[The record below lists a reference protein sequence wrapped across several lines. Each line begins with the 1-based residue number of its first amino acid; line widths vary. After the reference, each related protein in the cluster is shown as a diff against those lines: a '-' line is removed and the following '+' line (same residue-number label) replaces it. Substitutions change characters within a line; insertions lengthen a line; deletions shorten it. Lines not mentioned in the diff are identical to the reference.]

1 MKMQSNRQFGIA
13 LAGIAGLIVAMV
25 FVQAFPIT
33 PVYGAP
39 ASSKPEPL
47 QLTSVSI
54 PQETLSAATPSNVWY
69 TVTSSKGPFCLE
81 GFVVSPGLSTV
92 PSLPT
97 GTVMIELERID
108 GWGLSHPYITLF
120 NGATG
125 GVSPLDIVLSYG
137 NHICA
142 NNSITFH
149 ATEFQG
155 GGPGMT
161 IYLSGHAMVLAEPQN
176 TITINGSTTQPE

>member
-1 MKMQSNRQFGIA
+1 MKLLSTQQFGIA
-13 LAGIAGLIVAMV
+13 LAGIAGLIVVMGLV
-25 FVQAFPIT
+25 HAFPVT

-39 ASSKPEPL
+39 VSHSHEPL
-47 QLTSVSI
+47 QLSSVPI
-54 PQETLSAATPSNVWY
+54 PFETLAAATPSNVWY
-69 TVTSSKGPFCLE
+69 TVTSSDGPFCVE
-81 GFVVSPGLSTV
+81 GFIVSPGTPTA

-97 GTVMIELERID
+97 GTVMIALVSID
-108 GWGLSHPYITLF
+108 SWGLSHPYITLF
-120 NGATG
+120 NGTTG

-142 NNSITFH
+142 NKSITFQ

-155 GGPGMT
+155 GGPGTT
-161 IYLSGHAMVLAEPQN
+161 IYLSGQAMVLAEPQN

>member
-1 MKMQSNRQFGIA
+1 MKLLSTRQFGIA
-13 LAGIAGLIVAMV
+13 LAGIAGLIVAMGLV
-25 FVQAFPIT
+25 HAFPTT

-39 ASSKPEPL
+39 VSDSHDPL
-47 QLTSVSI
+47 QLSTVPI
-54 PQETLSAATPSNVWY
+54 PFETLAAATPSNVWY
-69 TVTSSKGPFCLE
+69 TVTSSDGPFCLE
-81 GFVVSPGLSTV
+81 GFIVSPGLSTA

-97 GTVMIELERID
+97 GTVMIHLEYID
-108 GWGLSHPYITLF
+108 SWGLSHPYITLF
-120 NGATG
+120 YGNTG

-142 NNSITFH
+142 NNSITFQ

-161 IYLSGHAMVLAEPQN
+161 IYLSGQAMVLTAPRN
-176 TITINGSTTQPE
+176 KITINGTTTQPE